1 MMINNSE
8 KGLALYLTFIVLV
21 VVLASVLGV
30 AAIFLRQM
38 AMIERLEDSVIAFLA
53 ADTGIEKEL
62 DTGSATS
69 TSYHGYLD
77 LNKNGVF
84 GDGADSRYD
93 VKIIAPGI
101 DGCAA
106 DNFCIRSIGTFK
118 KVRRAIEARR

>member
-53 ADTGIEKEL
+53 ADTGIERGL
-62 DTGSATS
+62 DVCVDHTCPDFDGF
-69 TSYHGYLD
+69 LD
-77 LNKNGVF
+77 LNNNGVL
-84 GDGADSRYD
+84 DGADSRYD
-93 VKIIAPGI
+93 VKVIAPGV

-118 KVRRAIEARR
+118 KVRRAIEVRR

>member
-53 ADTGIEKEL
+53 ADTGIEREL
-62 DTGSATS
+62 DLGTTPPASD
-69 TSYHGYLD
+69 YEYLD

-93 VKIIAPGI
+93 VKVIAPGV

-118 KVRRAIEARR
+118 KVRRAIEVRR